1 MMGRRQRRILQILTV
16 LFIGVNFLLVY
27 LDEENK
33 VDRISYI
40 NHWSESF
47 SADIA
52 DELYKPGVLAYSSEE
67 HFYFDESLGSFQ
79 QFGVE
84 EGSQVS
90 EDDPLFSYQVDNY
103 YQTEADLMG
112 QIETLNGEISAI
124 ETAISEMNL
133 YEIPDD
139 GADSS
144 TQTSLPDIFT
154 GEIDP
159 PGESPFEQTDP
170 AEDNSIGGTQPAQND
185 PIGQPRP
192 DGESQ
197 TAEAEL
203 IKEQYIIE
211 KEKELAAATAELES
225 AESQLAELQ
234 ETGDTITMESPFA
247 GRVSDISTS
256 LGAPLLTIE
265 SAPLQAEG
273 ELSERERATIE
284 EGMPVTVKLD
294 ETSAVLSGEISQISD
309 APKHLQVNGE
319 SVYPFEIT
327 FDEETE
333 IEGLLPGYH
342 GNLAIS
348 VQVSEN
354 ATVLFDDVV
363 FADAVWKMTAE
374 GKLIKQ
380 TVETGIK
387 QDSMLEITSG
397 MEPGEWA
404 ADEPSG
410 RFRNG
415 ATFITPLQIGEVP
428 WTDFFSHENR
438 LSDLL
443 TGLLSR

>member
-1 MMGRRQRRILQILTV
+1 MMQRRGLRILQILTV

-27 LDEENK
+27 LDDENK

-47 SADIA
+47 STDIA

-67 HFYFDESLGSFQ
+67 HIYFDESLGSFQ

-84 EGSQVS
+84 EGSRVS
-90 EDDPLFSYQVDNY
+90 EGDPLFSYQVDNY

-112 QIETLNGEISAI
+112 KIETLNGEIAAI

-139 GADSS
+139 GAASS

-154 GEIDP
+154 GEIGGDP
-159 PGESPFEQTDP
+159 PGESPFGGD
-170 AEDNSIGGTQPAQND
+170 EDNSIGGTQPAQND
-185 PIGQPRP
+185 PIRQTQPS
-192 DGESQ
+192 GESQ

-211 KEKELAAATAELES
+211 KEMELAAATAELES
-225 AESQLAELQ
+225 AEAQLTELQ
-234 ETGDTITMESPFA
+234 QTGDTITMESPFA
-247 GRVSDISTS
+247 GRVSDVSIS
-256 LGAPLLTIE
+256 LGDPLLTIE
-265 SAPLQAEG
+265 NAPLQAEG
-273 ELSERERATIE
+273 ELSERERATVE
-284 EGMPVTVKLD
+284 EGMPVTVKLK
-294 ETSAVLSGEISQISD
+294 ETNAVLTGEISQISD
-309 APKHLQVNGE
+309 APKALQVDGE

-327 FDEETE
+327 FDEEIET
-333 IEGLLPGYH
+333 EGLLPGYH

-363 FADAVWKMTAE
+363 FADTVWKMNEE

-387 QDSMLEITSG
+387 RDSMLEITSG
-397 MEPGEWA
+397 VEPGEWA

-410 RFRNG
+410 RFRDG
-415 ATFITPLQIGEVP
+415 ATFITPLQPMQVP
-428 WTDFFSHENR
+428 WSDFFSHENR
-438 LSDLL
+438 LADLL
-443 TGLLSR
+443 TGVLSR